1 MGMIERYKIHNFK
14 IHGDTD
20 LKLANLT
27 ILTGMNGMGKSSV
40 MQSML
45 MLRESFMK
53 GGFPQKLNLRGESFQ
68 VGASSQL
75 VNWNTPQE
83 PDILRIGIEQTDGC
97 HFDFAYQYPLGNVT
111 RLDQLPAAAH
121 YEQEDLETCPLFNSK
136 FQYLSAF
143 RDGPQSVYQTDTSV
157 VDDHKQLSF
166 RMGRG
171 EFAVYFLNKWGQEDI
186 PIPALNFDRTNLQDL
201 SLRTQTEAWLTAISP
216 DIKINIEQR
225 ASEYLLKFG
234 YRREGVPMKWID
246 AMNTGF
252 GISYVLAVLIAILS
266 AHPGALILIENPE
279 AHIHPAAQAALM
291 KLIAMAAGQ
300 DVQIILETHS
310 DHIINGALV
319 AQKTGLLEAERL
331 QMYYF
336 DRNRETLNAEAI
348 PLKVGRNGRIKD
360 APAGF
365 FDQMRIDMETLF
377 GI

>member
-1 MGMIERYKIHNFK
+1 
-14 IHGDTD
+14 
-20 LKLANLT
+20 
-27 ILTGMNGMGKSSV
+27 
-40 MQSML
+40 
-45 MLRESFMK
+45 
-53 GGFPQKLNLRGESFQ
+53 
-68 VGASSQL
+68 
-75 VNWNTPQE
+75 
-83 PDILRIGIEQTDGC
+83 
-97 HFDFAYQYPLGNVT
+97 
-111 RLDQLPAAAH
+111 
-121 YEQEDLETCPLFNSK
+121 
-136 FQYLSAF
+136 
-143 RDGPQSVYQTDTSV
+143 
-157 VDDHKQLSF
+157 
-166 RMGRG
+166 
-171 EFAVYFLNKWGQEDI
+171 
-186 PIPALNFDRTNLQDL
+186 
-201 SLRTQTEAWLTAISP
+201 
-216 DIKINIEQR
+216 
-225 ASEYLLKFG
+225 
-234 YRREGVPMKWID
+234 MKWID